1 MNKSITR
8 REMLKWVG
16 KAAVT
21 GALMPHLS
29 FAQHRKTSINNRVGV
44 VVGDMVAE
52 QVGQKIL
59 ADGGNAIDAAVG
71 AALATC
77 VTSPSRCGIGGYGGH
92 MIIGLAGKK
101 KIIAIDYNSMAPA
114 AARPDMY
121 PLDEKGEVKDRTN
134 FHGWL
139 AVGVPGT
146 MAGFELALKRYGTK
160 SLRELLQPAIEFA
173 RDGFPLAAGQA
184 LAIRGAQARFRN
196 DPGSAKI
203 YLKDGQP
210 IKTGEMLRNPELAE
224 LLSTLAERNSAESF
238 YRGDI
243 GECIGAAVQKN
254 GGLLTSK
261 DMAAYHAREVEPLQL
276 SWNGFTVFT
285 APLTAGGLT
294 VLEELAI
301 LKALNWQK
309 LKPEPSATHARLE
322 ALRLAW
328 KDRLELLGDP
338 EQAKVPVARLLSS
351 GYAMEQANKIRAA
364 VKALKPLDIEI
375 QNKSADGTTNLSA
388 VDQHGN
394 MIAMTFTHGGGFG
407 AQVTVEGL
415 GLTLGH
421 GMSRFIPRPGHP
433 NAPGPH
439 KRPLHNMC
447 PSLVTQKG
455 IPLVA
460 VGAAGGVKIPNTI
473 FDILT
478 GFVAQRKTAEQAI
491 AAPRW
496 HCMGTLEVALEAA
509 WPETEAIYLKQIGFK
524 VAAGSGAS
532 ASAVAFD
539 SKTGECRGESR

>member
-1 MNKSITR
+1 
-8 REMLKWVG
+8 
-16 KAAVT
+16 
-21 GALMPHLS
+21 
-29 FAQHRKTSINNRVGV
+29 
-44 VVGDMVAE
+44 
-52 QVGQKIL
+52 
-59 ADGGNAIDAAVG
+59 
-71 AALATC
+71 
-77 VTSPSRCGIGGYGGH
+77 
-92 MIIGLAGKK
+92 
-101 KIIAIDYNSMAPA
+101 
-114 AARPDMY
+114 
-121 PLDEKGEVKDRTN
+121 
-134 FHGWL
+134 
-139 AVGVPGT
+139 

-184 LAIRGAQARFRN
+184 MAIRGAQARFRS
-196 DPGSAKI
+196 DPGSAKV

-224 LLSTLAERNSAESF
+224 LLSTLAERNSVDSF

-243 GECIGAAVQKN
+243 GERIAAAIQKN
-254 GGLLTSK
+254 GGLVTAD
-261 DMAAYHAREVEPLQL
+261 DMGAYRAREVEPLQL

-301 LKALNWQK
+301 LKALNWHK
-309 LKPEPSATHARLE
+309 LQPGPSTTHARLE

-338 EQAKVPVARLLSS
+338 EKAKVPLARLLSN
-351 GYAMEQANKIRAA
+351 GYAREQAKRIRAA
-364 VKALKPLDIEI
+364 VKAGKPLEI
-375 QNKSADGTTNLSA
+375 RIQYRSADGTTNLSA
-388 VDQHGN
+388 VDRHGN

-433 NAPGPH
+433 NSPGPH

-455 IPLVA
+455 APLMA

-478 GFVAQRKTAEQAI
+478 GFVGARKTLEQAM
-491 AAPRW
+491 AARRW
-496 HCMGTLEVALEAA
+496 HCMGRQEVALESG
-509 WPETEAIYLKQIGFK
+509 WPEAEAAYLNKLGFK
-524 VAAGSGAS
+524 VSSGSGAN
-532 ASAVAFD
+532 ASAVSFD
-539 SKTGECRGESR
+539 SRSGECIGESR